1 MNFFQFNLN
10 NFHGDGKLDAVP
22 RAGGVALVSMKY
34 GCVDTELSASM
45 LHLSK
50 KNVKNYISIILSL
63 WFPFSNLVK
72 RWSYVLL

>member
-1 MNFFQFNLN
+1 MNFFRFNLI
-10 NFHGDGKLDAVP
+10 NFGEKLDAVP

-45 LHLSK
+45 LQLSK
-50 KNVKNYISIILSL
+50 KNVKHCISIILSL

-72 RWSYVLL
+72 RWSYLLL